1 MFDLINLPE
10 EEEFIRSA
18 LIGNV
23 IRLSMVMVYT
33 QYNNYFYRIL
43 KELMSFK
50 K

>member
-23 IRLSMVMVYT
+23 IRLSMDP
-33 QYNNYFYRIL
+33 
-43 KELMSFK
+43 
-50 K
+50 